1 MSLDD
6 DEKLILQNDQTLRA
20 AGVGKNLSLAEN
32 CSLQSESERKESDS
46 GFKWFYRKIFD
57 FIYPRGDIW
66 FCSKSRIQTRHRKG
80 PSLGGGGP
88 TTLLINT
95 TR

>member
-32 CSLQSESERKESDS
+32 CNLQSESERKQSDS
-46 GFKWFYRKIFD
+46 GFKLVLQENIQVKQT
-57 FIYPRGDIW
+57 
-66 FCSKSRIQTRHRKG
+66 KTRINR
-80 PSLGGGGP
+80 L
-88 TTLLINT
+88 
-95 TR
+95 

>member
-32 CSLQSESERKESDS
+32 CNLQSERKESDS

-80 PSLGGGGP
+80 PSLGA